1 VQSCL
6 LDRHSTA
13 VYNQPNIRSRIL
25 QACVRLSACFRHA
38 LVMLYCAAMVDR
50 QGASAR
56 LIAQLG
62 GTGLGRI
69 LAVILDAAGP
79 LAPIGAQAIY
89 GIIPLLGNGGKDWM
103 DFGQM
108 LEDPDD
114 LEDFIRGLRGF
125 KGEVS

>member
-1 VQSCL
+1 
-6 LDRHSTA
+6 
-13 VYNQPNIRSRIL
+13 
-25 QACVRLSACFRHA
+25 
-38 LVMLYCAAMVDR
+38 MLYCAAMVDR

-56 LIAQLG
+56 LIGQLG

-89 GIIPLLGNGGKDWM
+89 GIIPLLGSGGKDWT

-108 LEDPDD
+108 LEDPDG
-114 LEDFIRGLRGF
+114 LEDFIRQLRGF
-125 KGEVS
+125 EGEDS